1 MTYSAAY
8 FADKPATIRQQ
19 IGGLSWNWIMSR
31 LLQVRV
37 NRQVVSEAFEVAIL
51 APSLIAE
58 AAPLWLFWHS
68 HLLVW
73 QMSAIGRLLGLH
85 MVANMDCS
93 LGRQEPSLLHA
104 DSIEGRPKRPAS
116 SQSAKGAHGRKT
128 RSDSP

>member
-37 NRQVVSEAFEVAIL
+37 NRQVVSEAFELAIL
-51 APSLIAE
+51 APSLLAE

-73 QMSAIGRLLGLH
+73 QMSAI
-85 MVANMDCS
+85 MA
-93 LGRQEPSLLHA
+93 
-104 DSIEGRPKRPAS
+104 AS
-116 SQSAKGAHGRKT
+116 WVFTWWLTWTALSVVKSRRYCTPIQ
-128 RSDSP
+128 

>member
-8 FADKPATIRQQ
+8 FADEPATIRQQ

-37 NRQVVSEAFEVAIL
+37 NRQVVSEAFELAIL

-73 QMSAIGRLLGLH
+73 QMLALMAASWVFTWWLTWI
-85 MVANMDCS
+85 VI
-93 LGRQEPSLLHA
+93 
-104 DSIEGRPKRPAS
+104 SIA
-116 SQSAKGAHGRKT
+116 
-128 RSDSP
+128 RSRRYCTPIR

>member
-8 FADKPATIRQQ
+8 FADEPATIRQQ

-37 NRQVVSEAFEVAIL
+37 NRQVVSEAFELAIL
-51 APSLIAE
+51 APSPIAE

-73 QMSAIGRLLGLH
+73 QMSAI
-85 MVANMDCS
+85 MA
-93 LGRQEPSLLHA
+93 
-104 DSIEGRPKRPAS
+104 AS
-116 SQSAKGAHGRKT
+116 WVFTWWLTWTVLSVVKSRRYCTPIQ
-128 RSDSP
+128 